1 MPNPIALAVIAVA
14 LLGGCAVRD
23 VVFEEPPSGYVADAA
38 ARVAAID
45 WSGVENVQVGL
56 SEYAFQPAE
65 NTFRVGVPYR
75 LEITNVGNAAHSF
88 VSEGFFKAIAAERLT
103 GGGAEVS
110 TPFIQT
116 IAVPAGAVRALTFV
130 AVTPGSYRLECTVP
144 GHAPFGMVGEIT
156 IW

>member
-45 WSGVENVQVGL
+45 WAGAENVQVGL

-88 VSEGFFKAIAAERLT
+88 VSEGFFKAVAVEKLS
-103 GGGAEVS
+103 GGGVEELV
-110 TPFIQT
+110 PFVKT
-116 IAVPAGAVRALTFV
+116 IAVPPHAVKELTFI
-130 AVTPGSYRLECTVP
+130 AVKPGAYRLECTVP
-144 GHAPFGMVGEIT
+144 GHSLFGMTGEIT
-156 IW
+156 VR